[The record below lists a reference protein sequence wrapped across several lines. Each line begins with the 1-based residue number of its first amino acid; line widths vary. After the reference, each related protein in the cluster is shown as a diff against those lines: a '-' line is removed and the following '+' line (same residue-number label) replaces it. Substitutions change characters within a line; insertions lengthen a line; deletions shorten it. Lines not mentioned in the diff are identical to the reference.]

1 MRENNVGKVSLKMIA
16 QELGVSAATVSL
28 VLNGKNKNGR
38 VSDELSKKILA
49 KAAELNYVPNSLAK
63 GLKMGHSKSIGLIV
77 ADISNVFFGTL
88 ALHIQNYA
96 EKEGYTVIIGNTNE
110 KLDQMA
116 KMINFLNSR
125 QVDGLIITP
134 AEGSESLAESLLENK
149 KPLVLVDRG
158 FPKLKIPSVLIDN
171 FDICFRSAKQLVDR
185 GFKNPAF
192 ISYKQDQ
199 FHTNERE
206 RGFVEA
212 MKKAG
217 IYNPGN
223 VKKVNYECLEED
235 MDRVI
240 SELLNSEKKVDA
252 IFFATNTISISGVK
266 SLLKHDVVIQ
276 RDIEVMCFD
285 ESEAI
290 DLFPFRVPF
299 IKQPIEEMAK
309 KALELL
315 IGQIE
320 KKDTK
325 AEILFLD
332 AELIG

>member
-1 MRENNVGKVSLKMIA
+1 MTKVSLKIIA
-16 QELGVSAATVSL
+16 QELGVSTATVSL
-28 VLNGKNKNGR
+28 VLNGKNKKGR
-38 VSDELSKKILA
+38 VSSELSKKILD

-116 KMINFLNSR
+116 KMITFLNSR

-134 AEGSESLAESLLENK
+134 AEGSESLAQALIENK

-158 FPKLKIPSVLIDN
+158 FLRLDVPSVLIN
-171 FDICFRSAKQLVDR
+171 NYEICYRSTNQLIAR
-185 GFKNPAF
+185 GIKNPGF
-192 ISYKQDQ
+192 VSYKQDQ

-212 MKKAG
+212 VTKAKLYDADN
-217 IYNPGN
+217 I
-223 VKKVNYECLEED
+223 KKVSYEHLAND
-235 MDRVI
+235 MDRSI
-240 SELLNSEKKVDA
+240 NELLNSKKKVDA
-252 IFFATNTISISGVK
+252 IFFATNTISTAGVK
-266 SLLKHDVVIQ
+266 SLLKHNVIIQ
-276 RDIEVMCFD
+276 KDIQVMCFD

-290 DLFPFRVPF
+290 DLFPFQVPY
-299 IKQPIEEMAK
+299 IKQPIQEMAK

-315 IGQIE
+315 IAQIE
-320 KKDTK
+320 NRGEK
-325 AEILFLD
+325 APTLYLD
-332 AELIG
+332 AELIN

>member
-1 MRENNVGKVSLKMIA
+1 MTKVSLKVIA
-16 QELGVSAATVSL
+16 QELGVSTATVSL

-38 VSDELSKKILA
+38 VSAELSKKILD

-63 GLKMGHSKSIGLIV
+63 GLKMGQSKSIGLIV

-88 ALHIQNYA
+88 ALHVQNYA
-96 EKEGYTVIIGNTNE
+96 EKEGYTVIIANTNE
-110 KLDQMA
+110 QLDQMA
-116 KMINFLNSR
+116 KMITFLTSR

-134 AEGSESLAESLLENK
+134 AEGSEFLAQALVDNK

-158 FPKLKIPSVLIDN
+158 FPKLQVPSVLIN
-171 FDICFRSAKQLVDR
+171 NYEICYQSTKKLIAS
-185 GFKNPAF
+185 GIKNPGF

-212 MKKAG
+212 IKEAG
-217 IYNPGN
+217 LYHVNN
-223 VKKVNYECLEED
+223 VKKVSYECLSED
-235 MDRVI
+235 MDKAVE
-240 SELLNSEKKVDA
+240 ELLNCEKKVDA
-252 IFFATNTISISGVK
+252 IFFATNTISMAGVK

-276 RDIEVMCFD
+276 KDIQVMCFD

-290 DLFPFRVPF
+290 DLFPFPVPF

-315 IGQIE
+315 IDQIE
-320 KKDTK
+320 HKNSNTQTLYL
-325 AEILFLD
+325 E
-332 AELIG
+332 AELIS